1 MEQKILKQL
10 ELIEKSIKWVKETDS
25 MKGAKG
31 NKAYRNLVNLRR
43 KANKKKYALGD
54 NPAAAIFGQSQVGK
68 SYLID
73 ALLSDRGRLFNI
85 AGPDGVI
92 YSFKKDMNPQGGGSE
107 STSLVSRFSVRYTPV
122 NSGFPIKAKLL
133 SPADLVLVLCDS
145 YYNDVKA
152 SRETMLQREDIDAVV
167 TELSGRWQGRPVQQA
182 VFNEDDVLDVQ
193 EYVFENFSTKAG
205 NVSAFF
211 FEKVSLFIDKVRP
224 DEWKEVFSL
233 LWNKNEKFTKLFSS
247 LVSEYQKLEFADT
260 LYLPIEA
267 VLYKHGTLLDVT
279 RLKEIYE
286 PPKKIET
293 EYRDGTDALIIANGK
308 EKIIKSFPKSYLC
321 ALSAELVFNVPETL
335 LASKPFLK
343 ETDLLDFPGA
353 RARKTTPENNIAE
366 NGMSE
371 FLTRGKVAYLFNK
384 YSNFEKINVLIFCA
398 KHEQP
403 SERAMPEI
411 LDPLIRKIIGNT
423 PESREDFIK
432 KSKIAPLFIIGTFFN
447 VNLERSPKD
456 NADDVSS
463 LNYRW
468 WQRFDRSL
476 AEELI
481 DTKTYHWFE
490 NWTVTQPYFQNIFLL
505 RDFEHSTQ
513 IFEGYSK
520 TSPNETGKK
529 EDPEDYPDFSGKLR
543 ESFINY
549 GFVKNHFE
557 DPENSWDRAASVNED
572 GTRLILDRLTVAADN
587 INTARREKTVGELN
601 EISLAVLAELNSHY
615 DNADNSARLQK
626 ARFVAGIV
634 QDKLN
639 YAFRADGIKD
649 YGQLMKELMLDE
661 SSVYR
666 LYREKIDDIEHDD
679 VVNMDIYS
687 MYRMTTPVLEND
699 TVDAYFERLCEHLGK
714 TTEEQKR
721 QYRAELETKQI
732 HLEDLIRGN
741 SDLIKNNARQ
751 LADALLEHWFKYV
764 VLEDRRTVQRILGA
778 DGSSA
783 LAEMFQKLFKTLD
796 IAGKIADK
804 IRRYVNVHNKTD
816 LPYEIIADIS
826 AELLNGCI
834 NTVCFEYLDESDI
847 NELRQGN
854 EKNKLGLVLDS
865 RADPMEESIEELF
878 TKIDK
883 WDDIV
888 KSKPEEMRSLPSYRN
903 YLAWYHRLKIG
914 FVHSSGVS
922 LNYDCAAN
930 ERLGGIIKECETI
943 GGY

>member
-1 MEQKILKQL
+1 MEQTILKQL
-10 ELIEKSIKWVKETDS
+10 ELIEKSIKWVQDTDS

-31 NKAYRNLVNLRR
+31 NSAYRNLVNIRR
-43 KANKKKYALGD
+43 KVNRKKYALED

-73 ALLSDRGRLFNI
+73 ALLSDRGQLFNI
-85 AGPDGVI
+85 AGAGGVN

-107 STSLVSRFSVRYTPV
+107 STSLVSRFSVQYTPA
-122 NSGFPIKAKLL
+122 NPDFPVKAKLL

-152 SRETMLQREDIDAVV
+152 SRDTMLQREDIDAAVM
-167 TELSGRWQGRPVQQA
+167 ELSARWQERPVQQT
-182 VFNEDDVLDVQ
+182 VFREDEVLDVQ

-211 FEKVSLFIDKVRP
+211 FEKVSLFIDKARP

-233 LWNKNEKFTKLFSS
+233 LWNRNEKFTNLFSV
-247 LVSEYQKLEFADT
+247 LINEYQKLDFADT
-260 LYLPIEA
+260 LYLPLEA

-286 PPKKIET
+286 PPKKIES
-293 EYRDGTDALIIANGK
+293 EYRDATDALIINGK
-308 EKIIKSFPKSYLC
+308 EKVIKSFSKSYLC
-321 ALSAELVFNVPETL
+321 ALSAELVFSVPESL
-335 LASKPFLK
+335 LLSKPFLK
-343 ETDLLDFPGA
+343 GTDLLDFPGA

-384 YSNFEKINVLIFCA
+384 YSNFEKINVLLFCA

-411 LDPLIRKIIGNT
+411 LDPLIRKIIGGT
-423 PESREDFIK
+423 PESRENFIG
-432 KSKIAPLFIIGTFFN
+432 KSKIAPLFIVGTFFN

-456 NADDVSS
+456 NPDDVSS
-463 LNYRW
+463 MNYRW

-481 DTKTYHWFE
+481 DTKTYPWFE
-490 NWTVTQPYFQNIFLL
+490 NWTVTQPNFQNIFLL

-520 TSPNETGKK
+520 SSPNETGKK
-529 EDPEDYPDFSGKLR
+529 KDPEDYPEFSDKLR
-543 ESFINY
+543 KSFIEY
-549 GFVKNHFE
+549 GFVKRHFE
-557 DPENSWDRAASVNED
+557 NPEISWDRAASINED
-572 GTRLILDRLTVAADN
+572 GTQLILEKLAVAAGN
-587 INTARREKTVGELN
+587 INTARREKMSGELN
-601 EISLAVLAELNSHY
+601 KLSKAMFTELNSHY
-615 DNADNSARLQK
+615 DNADNTAKLQK
-626 ARFVAGIV
+626 ARFVAGKV
-634 QDKLN
+634 QDSLN

-649 YGQLMKELMLDE
+649 YGQLMKELMIDE
-661 SSVYR
+661 SSVHK
-666 LYREKIDDIEHDD
+666 LYRDKIDDIEHKDI
-679 VVNMDIYS
+679 VNMDVYS
-687 MYRMTTPVLEND
+687 MYRMVVPVLEND
-699 TVDAYFERLCEHLGK
+699 TADVYFERLCEHLGK
-714 TTEEQKR
+714 TTEEQKQ
-721 QYRAELETKQI
+721 QYRAELETKHI
-732 HLEDLIRGN
+732 LLEDLVRGS
-741 SDLIKNNARQ
+741 SDLIKNNAQQ
-751 LADALLEHWFKYV
+751 LADALLEYWAGNV
-764 VLEDRRTVQRILGA
+764 VSDSKPTVQRVLGA
-778 DGSSA
+778 EGSSDI
-783 LAEMFQKLFKTLD
+783 AEMFRKLFKILNISD
-796 IAGKIADK
+796 RIADK

-826 AELLNGCI
+826 AELLNNCI

-847 NELRQGN
+847 DELRLGN
-854 EKNKLGLVLDS
+854 EKNKLGLVLDFS
-865 RADPMEESIEELF
+865 TDPAEESVEELF

-888 KSKPEEMRSLPSYRN
+888 KSRPEEMRSLPNYRN

-914 FVHSSGVS
+914 FVHSCGVS
-922 LNYDCAAN
+922 LNYDAAAN
-930 ERLGGIIKECETI
+930 ERLGGIIKGCETI
-943 GGY
+943 VYGG